1 MSIMQRTNVDTR
13 DHVSLF

>member
-13 DHVSLF
+13 DDVSLF